1 VGKYSEETED
11 KKRATALM
19 SSVTE
24 KALLTGKKGAEFAK
38 DVVVQTAKGS
48 KALATGLAKSAKDI
62 SEKAKNE
69 GYIRRLKKYNPLF
82 LAEYNR
88 EDFFV
93 PNIICIVDDAV
104 RRDVD
109 VCKGAIGWR
118 ENKKGTEV
126 LFLYDE
132 FVKDCGLTFVPSALC
147 DELYYVDSHNRSRY
161 IKLDYIFQQSHEEKL
176 AELEHIAYALG
187 AKSCTIEFEEVEV
200 THDKRKRV
208 SNVGGEVSLAHATE
222 NYSAEASRDS
232 LVKYSSKS
240 ETKFKGNDK
249 VVLPTLKWFEHDKN
263 IQNLIEYRCR
273 GGNEITTK
281 TLRLSGSSSA
291 TMSRKAANSID
302 AAVSELGINQSY
314 SMEDKSVKE
323 SDLKIVYHLD
333 F

>member
-1 VGKYSEETED
+1 MGTYSEGAED
-11 KKRATALM
+11 KKKAADII

-24 KALLTGKKGAEFAK
+24 KALSTGKKGAEFAK
-38 DVVVQTAKGS
+38 DVVAQTARGS

-62 SEKAKNE
+62 SEKAKNDS
-69 GYIRRLKKYNPLF
+69 YIRRLKKYNPLF
-82 LAEYNR
+82 LEEYNQ
-88 EDFFV
+88 EEFFV

-118 ENKKGTEV
+118 DNKKGTEV

-147 DELYYVDSHNRSRY
+147 DELYYVDSHDRGRY

-187 AKSCTIEFEEVEV
+187 AKSCTIEFEEMSV
-200 THDKRKRV
+200 THDKKKRA
-208 SNVGGEVSLAHATE
+208 SNAGGEVSFAHAAE
-222 NYSAEASRDS
+222 NYSAESSKDS
-232 LVKYSSKS
+232 LVKCSSKS

-263 IQNLIEYRCR
+263 IQNLIEYRCK

-302 AAVSELGINQSY
+302 AAVSEMGINQSY

-323 SDLKIVYHLD
+323 SELKIVYHLE

>member
-126 LFLYDE
+126 LFLYD
-132 FVKDCGLTFVPSALC
+132 
-147 DELYYVDSHNRSRY
+147 
-161 IKLDYIFQQSHEEKL
+161 
-176 AELEHIAYALG
+176 
-187 AKSCTIEFEEVEV
+187 
-200 THDKRKRV
+200 
-208 SNVGGEVSLAHATE
+208 
-222 NYSAEASRDS
+222 
-232 LVKYSSKS
+232 
-240 ETKFKGNDK
+240 
-249 VVLPTLKWFEHDKN
+249 
-263 IQNLIEYRCR
+263 
-273 GGNEITTK
+273 
-281 TLRLSGSSSA
+281 
-291 TMSRKAANSID
+291 
-302 AAVSELGINQSY
+302 
-314 SMEDKSVKE
+314 
-323 SDLKIVYHLD
+323 
-333 F
+333 